1 MGEVGCRVCCDRD
14 GTNGRW
20 ATVGRPTHSKTRGS
34 GDSGAEDITNNC
46 ATSSDDNAYGG
57 PQSGQS
63 RGTCAPRERTTEAIE
78 LDCPGGPKDHKLRKQ
93 RSDEGP
99 WGVTTIYTP
108 SPITCNRTGNCKTRQ
123 RLVIISQISLGRS
136 GVLVRSAMF

>member
-1 MGEVGCRVCCDRD
+1 M
-14 GTNGRW
+14 
-20 ATVGRPTHSKTRGS
+20 A
-34 GDSGAEDITNNC
+34 
-46 ATSSDDNAYGG
+46 
-57 PQSGQS
+57 
-63 RGTCAPRERTTEAIE
+63 EAIE
-78 LDCPGGPKDHKLRKQ
+78 PDCPGGPKDHKLRKQ